1 MAALWAA
8 IFFMTLTA
16 PAFLPVWA
24 RSSRW
29 LTFASQLTRY
39 YTNRAGLN
47 AWTLLLLRPND
58 DAIAWAQPSTRTI
71 GLNPSFPAATGP
83 LTLDRTPAPTLAH
96 LTETNLRAYLAH
108 EAGHVRFSCARPEQ
122 PTLGRLWNSIED
134 ERIERKMTAQHPQ
147 LNAVFTTV
155 GDIHLQQLVNVD
167 RPEALCDAPLLDWCL
182 TWRWGHD
189 HPLFNDRPADPLWK
203 EIRPI
208 LEAAWDAPC
217 SEDVIEA
224 ARVILGLL
232 GTPPEEQ
239 QPPDPRVTATGGDS
253 PQREEPKKRPPA
265 PQKPQEEK
273 DQQNSDKSKQETPE
287 SADQKQDK
295 PEGQHDDQSGSGEE
309 EGESGTG
316 EDSDES
322 EGDPGDEGQPD
333 DGQDDGAE
341 SDEAGSGDGDDTEN
355 DPSGNEQGD
364 TSSEGDQDESD
375 AQSPSSGPGTPSDAD
390 SSDEAG
396 QSQSGDG
403 DPLSD
408 PVAPEDLSSPDT
420 SGEPQNGPSQG
431 HGGSWDGPQM
441 AHRTPGALLITDH
454 EAFARVLVP
463 LISAK
468 DNPGMDVSD
477 RTRGRF
483 SFERYQQKADRVFRR
498 RTLPT
503 RQRPVLITVLAD
515 VSGSTGMDWCGQTC
529 AQGIATAT
537 TAFARAGMLANL
549 AAEVYTFESSM
560 HVVAGRNL
568 SPRQAYEH
576 VRTYPFEPL
585 GNTRL
590 APALQQALS
599 RRTPDARH
607 LVVIISDGQLR
618 EQDTLEC
625 RSHLGRHRSSPAHLA
640 FLPLLVNSDAKA
652 LHHWRSLFPQARP
665 ASSPVELINLTRSL
679 LNSLQQSYWRSE

>member
-1 MAALWAA
+1 MAAQRAA

-16 PAFLPVWA
+16 PTFLPVWA

-39 YTNRAGLN
+39 YTNRAGMN
-47 AWTLLLLRPND
+47 AWTLLILRPDNKD
-58 DAIAWAQPSTRTI
+58 IAWAQPSTRTI
-71 GLNPSFPAATGP
+71 GLNPTFPAATGP

-108 EAGHVRFSCARPEQ
+108 EAGHVRFSCARPAQ
-122 PTLGRLWNSIED
+122 PALGCLWNTIED

-147 LNAVFTTV
+147 LKAVFTSV
-155 GDIHLQQLVNVD
+155 GDIHLQQLVNED

-203 EIRPI
+203 EIRPV

-224 ARVILGLL
+224 ARVILDLL

-253 PQREEPKKRPPA
+253 PQREEPRKHPPT

-273 DQQNSDKSKQETPE
+273 DQQKPDGSKQDTPE
-287 SADQKQDK
+287 SADQKQTK
-295 PEGQHDDQSGSGEE
+295 PEGQPDDQSGSGEDE
-309 EGESGTG
+309 SESGAG
-316 EDSDES
+316 EDSGED
-322 EGDPGDEGQPD
+322 EGDSGDEGQPD
-333 DGQDDGAE
+333 DAPAEDAE
-341 SDEAGSGDGDDTEN
+341 SDEAGTGGDGDETENDSSGDG
-355 DPSGNEQGD
+355 QGD
-364 TSSEGDQDESD
+364 TSSEDDQGESD
-375 AQSPSSGPGTPSDAD
+375 AQSPSSSPGGPSDGN
-390 SSDEAG
+390 SDTSERG
-396 QSQSGDG
+396 QSGDG

-420 SGEPQNGPSQG
+420 SGQLQDDASQG
-431 HGGSWDGPQM
+431 YGGSWDGPQM
-441 AHRTPGALLITDH
+441 AHRNPGALLITDH

-625 RSHLGRHRSSPAHLA
+625 RSHLGRHRNSPAHLA
-640 FLPLLVNSDAKA
+640 FLPLLVNSDARA
-652 LHHWRSLFPQARP
+652 LTHWRSLFPQARP

-679 LNSLQQSYWRSE
+679 LNSLQQSYWRAE

>member
-1 MAALWAA
+1 
-8 IFFMTLTA
+8 
-16 PAFLPVWA
+16 
-24 RSSRW
+24 
-29 LTFASQLTRY
+29 
-39 YTNRAGLN
+39 
-47 AWTLLLLRPND
+47 
-58 DAIAWAQPSTRTI
+58 
-71 GLNPSFPAATGP
+71 
-83 LTLDRTPAPTLAH
+83 
-96 LTETNLRAYLAH
+96 
-108 EAGHVRFSCARPEQ
+108 
-122 PTLGRLWNSIED
+122 
-134 ERIERKMTAQHPQ
+134 
-147 LNAVFTTV
+147 
-155 GDIHLQQLVNVD
+155 
-167 RPEALCDAPLLDWCL
+167 
-182 TWRWGHD
+182 
-189 HPLFNDRPADPLWK
+189 
-203 EIRPI
+203 
-208 LEAAWDAPC
+208 
-217 SEDVIEA
+217 
-224 ARVILGLL
+224 
-232 GTPPEEQ
+232 
-239 QPPDPRVTATGGDS
+239 
-253 PQREEPKKRPPA
+253 
-265 PQKPQEEK
+265 
-273 DQQNSDKSKQETPE
+273 
-287 SADQKQDK
+287 
-295 PEGQHDDQSGSGEE
+295 
-309 EGESGTG
+309 
-316 EDSDES
+316 
-322 EGDPGDEGQPD
+322 
-333 DGQDDGAE
+333 
-341 SDEAGSGDGDDTEN
+341 
-355 DPSGNEQGD
+355 
-364 TSSEGDQDESD
+364 
-375 AQSPSSGPGTPSDAD
+375 
-390 SSDEAG
+390 
-396 QSQSGDG
+396 
-403 DPLSD
+403 
-408 PVAPEDLSSPDT
+408 
-420 SGEPQNGPSQG
+420 
-431 HGGSWDGPQM
+431 M

>member
-1 MAALWAA
+1 
-8 IFFMTLTA
+8 MTLTA

-39 YTNRAGLN
+39 YTNRAGMN
-47 AWTLLLLRPND
+47 AWTLLLLRPDD
-58 DAIAWAQPSTRTI
+58 DAIAWASPSTRTI
-71 GLNPSFPAATGP
+71 ALNPTFPAATGP

-122 PTLGRLWNSIED
+122 QALGHLWNSIED

-147 LNAVFTTV
+147 LKAVFTTV
-155 GDIHLQQLVNVD
+155 GDIHLQQLVNED
-167 RPEALCDAPLLDWCL
+167 RPEALGDAPLLDWCL

-224 ARVILGLL
+224 ARTILELL
-232 GTPPEEQ
+232 GVPQEEQ

-253 PQREEPKKRPPA
+253 PQREEPRKRPPA
-265 PQKPQEEK
+265 PQKPQGKE
-273 DQQNSDKSKQETPE
+273 DQRKSDGSKQETPE
-287 SADQKQDK
+287 SGDQKQSK
-295 PEGQHDDQSGSGEE
+295 P
-309 EGESGTG
+309 
-316 EDSDES
+316 
-322 EGDPGDEGQPD
+322 EGQPD
-333 DGQDDGAE
+333 DQSGPGEDESEPGAQEDSGEGESGPGEEGQPDDAPSDDNAE
-341 SDEAGSGDGDDTEN
+341 SDETGPGDGTGDGPEDDSST
-355 DPSGNEQGD
+355 GGQGD
-364 TSSEGDQDESD
+364 APSEDDQTEPDS

-390 SSDEAG
+390 GDSDTSA
-396 QSQSGDG
+396 QSQSDEGHS
-403 DPLSD
+403 LSD
-408 PVAPEDLSSPDT
+408 PVASENLSSPDT
-420 SGEPQNGPSQG
+420 SSEPRDDAPQN

-441 AHRTPGALLITDH
+441 VRRTPGALLITDH

-607 LVVIISDGQLR
+607 LIVIISDGRLR
-618 EQDTLEC
+618 ENDTLEC
-625 RSHLGRHRSSPAHLA
+625 RSHLGRHRASPAHLA
-640 FLPLLVNSDAKA
+640 FLPLLVNSDVTT
-652 LHHWRSLFPQARP
+652 LHHWQSLFPQARP
-665 ASSPVELINLTRSL
+665 AGSPVELISLTRSL
-679 LNSLQQSYWRSE
+679 LNSLQQSYWRTE